1 MNEYEIMSMQTKE
14 MLEKK
19 IAFIES
25 KILSE
30 KKRALEYKKKKNDR
44 GEYMLV
50 YFDLSQADLD
60 RRL

>member
-1 MNEYEIMSMQTKE
+1 MQTKE